1 MTGACFED
9 FTPGMVVR
17 HETGRT
23 VTAADNTWFTLLTN
37 NPNQIHFNRHYA
49 AQTEFGQPLVNSTFT
64 LALVTGLTVN
74 DISRYAVN
82 LGWDE
87 IRLPA
92 PVFEGDTIYALTEI
106 LSCRESKSRPNMGI
120 VEVRTKG
127 YKQDGTVVITF
138 RRTVMLYKRGYS
150 PQIAL
155 PQV

>member
-1 MTGACFED
+1 M
-9 FTPGMVVR
+9 
-17 HETGRT
+17 
-23 VTAADNTWFTLLTN
+23 
-37 NPNQIHFNRHYA
+37 
-49 AQTEFGQPLVNSTFT
+49 
-64 LALVTGLTVN
+64 N

-92 PVFEGDTIYALTEI
+92 PVFEGDTIYAVTEI

-120 VEVRTKG
+120 MELSTKG

-138 RRTVMLYKRGYS
+138 RRTLMLYKRGHI

-155 PQV
+155 CRIYTA